1 MPARVRELESLE
13 LSLAVV
19 VLVLPEVP
27 VVVSEL
33 PVRSGTSM

>member
-1 MPARVRELESLE
+1 LE

-19 VLVLPEVP
+19 ELVLPVVP

-33 PVRSGTSM
+33 PMRSGTSM